1 MTFCWWYGEPV
12 LPRVW
17 QILSRHFTLYVMRR
31 VWVVTLHCMLWADS
45 ESSLYIVCYVQI
57 LSHHF
62 TSYVMCRFW
71 VITLHRMLCADSES
85 SLYIVCCVQSLSRH
99 FTLYVVRRVWVITL
113 HCMLCADCESSHD
126 IGCYAEIVSRHF
138 TLYVV
143 RRVWVVTLRCML
155 CAESESS
162 LYIVCYV
169 QNSQGSMVNAMAFP
183 AGPEPEN
190 QRRLELSPHHP
201 AWDRSGCIL
210 FGLYIFSRSRRNIN
224 LLMYMPSGTKH
235 SGGQPVYAI
244 IRWQVVKCVG
254 ERIVFLIDL
263 HFLAELHSFGF
274 KLSSGGDIFL

>member
-1 MTFCWWYGEPV
+1 
-12 LPRVW
+12 
-17 QILSRHFTLYVMRR
+17 
-31 VWVVTLHCMLWADS
+31 
-45 ESSLYIVCYVQI
+45 
-57 LSHHF
+57 
-62 TSYVMCRFW
+62 
-71 VITLHRMLCADSES
+71 
-85 SLYIVCCVQSLSRH
+85 
-99 FTLYVVRRVWVITL
+99 
-113 HCMLCADCESSHD
+113 MLCADCESSLY

-235 SGGQPVYAI
+235 SGGQPVYMQLYVDKWWSALVRGLFFWLI
-244 IRWQVVKCVG
+244 FIFLQNYILLALNYQVVVIFSY
-254 ERIVFLIDL
+254 RNDITIIV
-263 HFLAELHSFGF
+263 
-274 KLSSGGDIFL
+274 KN